1 MGRLSDE
8 RTWELLREP
17 IISFITTL
25 RADGTPHVTPVW
37 HMVEGGEIV
46 IAVARDTVKA
56 RNVRRNPA
64 VALCAAADA
73 SPQPWALVNG
83 EARLSDDG
91 AADFVRAVSAHYLG
105 ADEAKPIRRGRAGED
120 RLYPHARLPDA
131 GGGTRRAGVNPS
143 ASSRARQATS
153 MERPKWQA
161 T

>member
-8 RTWELLREP
+8 RAWELLREP
-17 IISFITTL
+17 IISFITTM

-37 HMVEGGEIV
+37 HMAEGGEIV

-73 SPQPWALVNG
+73 RPQPWVLVNG
-83 EARLSDDG
+83 EARLSDAG

-105 ADEAKPIRRGRAGED
+105 ADEAEPYADDVLAKIDFTLLRIAPARVAGYDGLE
-120 RLYPHARLPDA
+120 
-131 GGGTRRAGVNPS
+131 
-143 ASSRARQATS
+143 
-153 MERPKWQA
+153 
-161 T
+161 

>member
-8 RTWELLREP
+8 RAWELLREP

-37 HMVEGGEIV
+37 HMAEGGEIV

-64 VALCAAADA
+64 VALCAAADER
-73 SPQPWALVNG
+73 PQPWVLVSG
-83 EARLSDDG
+83 EARLSDEG

-105 ADEAKPIRRGRAGED
+105 AEEAKPYAEDALAQRDFTLLRISPARVAGYD
-120 RLYPHARLPDA
+120 GLD
-131 GGGTRRAGVNPS
+131 
-143 ASSRARQATS
+143 
-153 MERPKWQA
+153 
-161 T
+161 

>member
-25 RADGTPHVTPVW
+25 RADGTPHATPVW

-46 IAVARDTVKA
+46 IAVARGTVKA
-56 RNVRRNPA
+56 RNVRRSPA
-64 VALCAAADA
+64 VALCVAADE

-83 EARLSDDG
+83 EARLTDEG

-105 ADEAKPIRRGRAGED
+105 ADEAKPYAEDALAKIDFTLMRVSPTRVAGYDGLE
-120 RLYPHARLPDA
+120 
-131 GGGTRRAGVNPS
+131 
-143 ASSRARQATS
+143 
-153 MERPKWQA
+153 
-161 T
+161 